1 MFKVFTIDA
10 YHSCIVDVADDLKLM
25 ITEARELFKM
35 GFPDTEVMVLDQDDN
50 ILWSGG

>member
-25 ITEARELFKM
+25 ITEEGSYLRW
-35 GFPDTEVMVLDQDDN
+35 GFLIQR
-50 ILWSGG
+50 